1 MKRNT
6 ALITLIIAGLGPPQL
21 ILGQQSI
28 GDPKSVFGTFVS
40 LPGLGRVQA
49 INNAG
54 QIAGQTGGGDNVQGF
69 LLNNPQ
75 DPKLSTT
82 EVAVPRSKQTLVYGM
97 DNSTRIVGG
106 YDKPD
111 HSGSHGFLLVN
122 GQTTTIDFP
131 GGTDTKARSINDLTQ
146 IVGDYNDSAG
156 NRHGFL
162 YNNGTF
168 TPIDVAG
175 AVNTYVYGIN
185 RSGTIIGYFAD
196 RQGHQ
201 HGFLSDNTGRIR
213 TIDVP
218 FPGAT
223 DTFLYGIN
231 SLGIIV
237 GSYIDT
243 AGTHGFVDISG
254 TFVSVDAPGTPPGI
268 GTFARSINDSG
279 QIAIYGT
286 MAFLT
291 ALIS

>member
-6 ALITLIIAGLGPPQL
+6 ALMILIIAGLGSPQL

-28 GDPKSVFGTFVS
+28 GAFVS

-54 QIAGQTGGGDNVQGF
+54 QIVGQTFGEDIQGY
-69 LLNNPQ
+69 LLNNPR
-75 DPKLSTT
+75 LSTT
-82 EVAVPRSKQTLVYGM
+82 EIKAPGSKQTLVYGM
-97 DNSTRIVGG
+97 NNSTQIVGG
-106 YDKPD
+106 YDKGD
-111 HSGSHGFLLVN
+111 HSGAHGFLLAN
-122 GQTTTIDFP
+122 GKTTTIDFP
-131 GGTDTKARSINDLTQ
+131 GATDTKARSINDLTQ
-146 IVGDYNDSAG
+146 IVGDYSDSAG

-168 TPIDVAG
+168 TPIDVSG

-185 RSGTIIGYFAD
+185 RSGNIVGSFTD
-196 RQGHQ
+196 SQGHQ
-201 HGFLSDNTGRIR
+201 HGFLSDNGKIR
-213 TIDVP
+213 TMDVP

-231 SLGIIV
+231 SLGIVV

-243 AGTHGFVDISG
+243 AGTHGFVDINGAFISI
-254 TFVSVDAPGTPPGI
+254 DAPDTPPGI

-286 MAFLT
+286 IAFLT
-291 ALIS
+291 ELIS